1 MCERRKKAMERE
13 EGYEGFVQV
22 YTGNGKGKTTAAI
35 GIAMRMVGAGGK
47 VLFMQFMKGQA
58 YSEQKILSN
67 MEPDLIWEAIGKPFF
82 VAKKGT
88 ISEEDLASYGD
99 GIVVFPPGEPPQI
112 YVDMVADGFARA
124 TEAMA
129 SGEYDMVVLDEINC
143 AMYFELIPSETVLDG
158 ISKKAKKTEVILT
171 GRQAPPEIIEAAD
184 LVTEMK
190 EIKHYFTT
198 KGITSRKGIEN

>member
-1 MCERRKKAMERE
+1 
-13 EGYEGFVQV
+13 
-22 YTGNGKGKTTAAI
+22 
-35 GIAMRMVGAGGK
+35 
-47 VLFMQFMKGQA
+47 MQFMKGQA
-58 YSEQKILSN
+58 YSEQKILKN

-82 VAKKGT
+82 VAKEGT

-124 TEAMA
+124 AEAMA

-143 AMYFELIPSETVLDG
+143 AMYFELISSETVLEG
-158 ISKKAKKTEVILT
+158 ISEKAEKTEVILT